1 MHFQFEDMTCLILN
15 SVDKILNNFPCKFN
29 IPKIQAL
36 ISGHFFY
43 NGWQKL
49 FLWCSSSVIQSM
61 YHLHFFLNT
70 MGFKIHCTKYIF
82 SKFCCFPLYGH
93 SILIPYLPLL
103 YEIQNRWRPIVIK
116 CQIIFQFLYLYLFT
130 YLIFTYICTI
140 TWLYYEI
147 VAYTKS
153 GSTLPTTTEG

>member
-1 MHFQFEDMTCLILN
+1 MQIWLVLFSMWLT
-15 SVDKILNNFPCKFN
+15 KFW
-29 IPKIQAL
+29 IT
-36 ISGHFFY
+36 
-43 NGWQKL
+43 
-49 FLWCSSSVIQSM
+49 FLV
-61 YHLHFFLNT
+61 N
-70 MGFKIHCTKYIF
+70 
-82 SKFCCFPLYGH
+82 SKFPGFRHLYRDIYFITADKNYSFGAPLRLYNQYIICPFSSTLCDSKLTALNIHFYKFYGFPLYGH